1 MTNND
6 IAEYFALL
14 SKLMTI
20 HDKDEFRAK
29 SYSIAAYNIENLPQP
44 AMNMDDVT
52 LFSMK
57 GIGAG
62 TGARIKEILQTGT
75 LQQLEDLITQT
86 PPGVIEM
93 MQVKGLGPKKIAMV
107 WKELNIST
115 IDELESACMT
125 GRLATVKGL
134 GGKTQQNIL
143 EAIAFLKEA
152 KGFYL
157 WATVCGTATGLVN
170 NLRKTY
176 PNNLIELTGGFK
188 RQLETLDKIDI
199 ITDLTS
205 EVLFQNIAKIPN
217 VVITAVSDTIST
229 VKIPNQPLIQ
239 VYFTTKT
246 QFYKDLFLTSASQEF
261 LDAFHEQ
268 YAIPDTLENEEAI
281 FTLNKLAFIPAPLR
295 EQASVLQRATQES
308 EIVLIQPHDI
318 KGIIHSHSTWSD
330 GAESIAQ
337 MATVARTQGYEY
349 LVISDHS
356 QAAYYARGL
365 KPEQIAAQHK
375 EISALNAS
383 NAPFHIFKSIEAD
396 ILNDGALDYDDAIL
410 SSFDLVIASVHSNLK
425 MPLDKAMARI
435 MKAVENPY
443 TSILGHPTGRLLLSR
458 EGYPVDHKALI
469 KACASYQVV
478 IEINANPHRLDLD
491 WRWIELALSEGVL
504 LSVNPDAHS
513 TAGFQDVF
521 YGTMVAQKGG
531 LTKEHNLSSYNLEAF
546 KWFVEGQQAKRP

>member
-6 IAEYFALL
+6 IAEYFSLL

-20 HDKDEFRAK
+20 HGEDEFRAN
-29 SYSIAAYNIENLPQP
+29 SYSIAAYNIENLPQQ
-44 AMNMDDVT
+44 AIDMDDAT

-62 TGARIKEILQTGT
+62 IGARIKEMLLTGT
-75 LQQLEDLITQT
+75 LQQLEDLISQT
-86 PPGVIEM
+86 PPGIIEM

-107 WKELNIST
+107 WKELNITT
-115 IDELESACMT
+115 IDELESACLT
-125 GRLATVKGL
+125 GHLSTVKGL

-152 KGFYL
+152 KGYYL
-157 WATVCGTATGLVN
+157 WATVYGTATGLVS
-170 NLRKTY
+170 NLQKTY
-176 PNNLIELTGGFK
+176 PNNLIALTGGIR
-188 RQLETLDKIDI
+188 RQLETLDKIEL
-199 ITDLTS
+199 ITDLTTD
-205 EVLFQNIAKIPN
+205 VLFQNIAKIPN
-217 VVITAVSDTIST
+217 VVITAISDKIST
-229 VKIPNQPLIQ
+229 VLIPKQPLIQ
-239 VYFTTKT
+239 VYFTSKT

-261 LDAFHEQ
+261 LEAFHQQ
-268 YAIPDTLENEEAI
+268 YSIPDTLENEEAI
-281 FTLNKLAFIPAPLR
+281 FTLNNLAFIPSPLR
-295 EQASVLQRATQES
+295 EGASILQRATHER
-308 EIVLIQPHDI
+308 EIVIIQPQDI

-365 KPEQIAAQHK
+365 KPEQIAAQHI
-375 EISALNAS
+375 EIDALNVN

-396 ILNDGALDYDDAIL
+396 ILNDGDLDYNEAIL

-469 KACASYQVV
+469 KACAKHQVV
-478 IEINANPHRLDLD
+478 IEINANPHRLDID
-491 WRWIELALSEGVL
+491 WRWIDLALSEGVL
-504 LSVNPDAHS
+504 LSINPDAHS

-531 LTKEHNLSSYNLEAF
+531 LTKEHNLSSFNLEAF
-546 KWFVEGQQAKRP
+546 KQFVQQQKTKRL